1 MADADSRGHKVNK
14 VHKKKTMC
22 RKMHSIDEEGL
33 LLSYYI
39 ENDTVQR
46 TFMFD

>member
-22 RKMHSIDEEGL
+22 RKMHYKMKEV
-33 LLSYYI
+33 YYSLI
-39 ENDTVQR
+39 I
-46 TFMFD
+46 